1 MQEAPR
7 LPLTDRSPHYSSV
20 EEVPEGIRKYWQQRY
35 SIFSW
40 YDYDVRL
47 THDAWFGVTP
57 EPVANQIAQDMTAS
71 AAKTTVVDL
80 FAGAGGNAIAFAL
93 AGSFDRVVAIERDA
107 DTLACAQH
115 NAEVYGCGEWI
126 TWVHGDCFDFLAAQQ
141 QQQQQ
146 QHQKHDKGNS
156 FSSPSSSSL
165 PKNLR
170 IDPRTTKIFASPPW
184 GGVDYGQQDV
194 FDLSTM
200 QPYNLDKIHAACKA
214 YDHALYLPRTSD
226 LRQISKCV
234 PDGQKIDVVQYC
246 MAGASKALVAY
257 IPGTGS

>member
-7 LPLTDRSPHYSSV
+7 LPLTGRSRHYSSV
-20 EEVPEGIRKYWQQRY
+20 EDVPEDIRKYWQQRY

-71 AAKTTVVDL
+71 GTKTTVVDL

-93 AGSFDRVVAIERDA
+93 AGSFDRVIAIERDA

-126 TWVHGDCFDFLAAQQ
+126 TWVHGDCFDFLAAQ
-141 QQQQQ
+141 
-146 QHQKHDKGNS
+146 KKGKGNNS
-156 FSSPSSSSL
+156 ASSL
-165 PKNLR
+165 PDNLR
-170 IDPRTTKIFASPPW
+170 IDPKTTKIFASPPW

-234 PDGQKIDVVQYC
+234 PGGEKIDVVQYC

-257 IPGTGS
+257 IPGAHS